1 MKIEKLT
8 EDKIRIILHQE
19 ELKSKDMDLHTI
31 MTRAANSEG
40 IFRELL
46 ELAQKEVDFNTD
58 GCRLMLE
65 AFSSP
70 DGVYIFTITKYL
82 VEPSISNNYQNPTKK
97 LKVRRKHIPLE
108 SDQSIHQF
116 FTFED
121 FCTFCNFLKKTPEL
135 SLRGLVG
142 DASLY
147 TYKGSYYLLLNKIN
161 TKHKSFRKF
170 MYFLCE
176 FSKPISHSMGFESK
190 IKEHG
195 NVVIKSRAVY
205 TGIKYFSDF

>member
-8 EDKIRIILHQE
+8 EDKIRIIIHQE
-19 ELKSKDMDLHTI
+19 ELKNKDMDLHTI
-31 MTRAANSEG
+31 MSRAANSEG

-70 DGVYIFTITKYL
+70 DGIYVFTITKYL
-82 VEPSISNNYQNPTKK
+82 VENSNLNNYTKSNTK
-97 LKVRRKHIPLE
+97 LRVRRKHIPLE
-108 SDQSIHQF
+108 ATKSIHKF
-116 FTFED
+116 STFDD
-121 FCTFCNFLKKTPEL
+121 FCTFCTFLKKTQNL
-135 SLRGLVG
+135 SLKGLVK

-147 TYKGSYYLLLNKIN
+147 TYKDFYYLLLNKLN
-161 TKHKSFRKF
+161 TKHKNFKKF
-170 MYFLCE
+170 MHCLCE
-176 FSKPISHSMGFESK
+176 FGKPVSHSVEFESK

-195 NVVIKSRAVY
+195 DVVIKSRAIY
-205 TGIKYFSDF
+205 TGIKYFSNI